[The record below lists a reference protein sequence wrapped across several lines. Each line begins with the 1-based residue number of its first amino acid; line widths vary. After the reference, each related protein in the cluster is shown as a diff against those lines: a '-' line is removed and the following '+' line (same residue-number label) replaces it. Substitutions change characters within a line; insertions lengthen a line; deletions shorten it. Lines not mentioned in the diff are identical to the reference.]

1 MKFPSKVLAISLLL
15 SSVTPVFAAE
25 SQTLGQQ
32 LDSTVSA
39 VQAFT
44 QDKTDK
50 TLKQVETT
58 LGKLD
63 VSIEQLEKKLAKK
76 WDSMDATTKQEA
88 RRSLQVLHE
97 NRSKMAQWMG
107 SMQQS
112 TSTAWSKVKD
122 GFSQAYSA
130 LEETFQDD
138 ETNSKNVNQT
148 SI

>member
-1 MKFPSKVLAISLLL
+1 MKCPSKILAISLLMV
-15 SSVTPVFAAE
+15 SITPAFAAE

-32 LDSTVSA
+32 LDSTVTA

-50 TLKQVETT
+50 TLEQVETT
-58 LGKLD
+58 LDKLD
-63 VSIEQLEKKLAKK
+63 SSINQLESKLAEK
-76 WDSMDATTKQEA
+76 WDSMDAATKKEA
-88 RRSLQVLHE
+88 RHSLQVLHE
-97 NRSKMAQWMG
+97 HRSKMAQWMG

-138 ETNSKNVNQT
+138 ETNNKVNQT